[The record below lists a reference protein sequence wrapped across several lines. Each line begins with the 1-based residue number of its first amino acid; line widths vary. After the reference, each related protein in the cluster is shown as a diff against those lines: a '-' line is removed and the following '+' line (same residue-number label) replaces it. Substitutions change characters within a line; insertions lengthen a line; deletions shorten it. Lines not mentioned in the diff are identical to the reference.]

1 MLQMEMMIVVTILMK
16 IRIIVHSIHVH
27 QMSSDVTTDDA
38 SLNLGNVVSITE
50 DFLIFERGII

>member
-27 QMSSDVTTDDA
+27 QMNSDVTTDDV